1 MPQKSLGKREKQRF
15 FAFFMEKIAKKV
27 YNKLSL
33 QNAAAGF
40 TENAYPAGGAKGS
53 QKSF

>member
-1 MPQKSLGKREKQRF
+1 MPKSLWAKGKKQRF

>member
-1 MPQKSLGKREKQRF
+1 MPQKSLGKKGKNKIF
-15 FAFFMEKIAKKV
+15 CFFMEKIAKKV